1 MSEASSS
8 LDPRTPVIIGVGQ
21 ILNRVDQGANLYEPA
36 ALMTQALLAA
46 QADSGAEAALASA
59 QVVAA
64 VPTISWR
71 YSNPGALVREQLGCV
86 DAKTWYATVGGN
98 TLGIEYFVAI
108 SIVVQM
114 LPTTNRIHWPRSARL

>member
-21 ILNRVDQGANLYEPA
+21 ILNRVDQGSDPYEPA
-36 ALMTQALLAA
+36 KLMTQALLAA
-46 QADSGAEAALASA
+46 QADSGADAVLASA

-71 YSNPGALVREQLGCV
+71 YSNRELWFVNSSDVSMPKLG
-86 DAKTWYATVGGN
+86 
-98 TLGIEYFVAI
+98 
-108 SIVVQM
+108 M
-114 LPTTNRIHWPRSARL
+114 PP

>member
-21 ILNRVDQGANLYEPA
+21 ILNRVDQGSDPYEPA
-36 ALMTQALLAA
+36 KLMAQALLAA
-46 QADSGAEAALASA
+46 QTDSGADAVLASA

-86 DAKTWYATVGGN
+86 DAKPGMPPWEGT
-98 TLGIEYFVAI
+98 
-108 SIVVQM
+108 
-114 LPTTNRIHWPRSARL
+114 HRSPW